1 MRAGEQCKWRTSRT
15 WRSGFRRVTSRRLVT
30 VALVGLLLAGVG
42 VMPPPAFAADSCPE
56 PNDTS
61 DSACELR
68 LDQPIED
75 ELANVQDA
83 DRFRLTV
90 LDGQSVEV
98 TARSK
103 VGVQKLRIEGQDGA
117 SIAEVGLGA
126 GERRVVAERLPEG
139 RYTVYLSADGG
150 DPGQSFPYTITAR
163 AIGTGPVVSLASARG
178 NLRDLTLTPA
188 DVGAQALQ
196 TTGRLT
202 AFESGRLYE
211 VVYERENTLTAR
223 RNGPMYILNRVHVA
237 ESAEKAQA
245 IYNSWDV
252 FDLPEAGPT
261 RPYEFLGDQT
271 MPGFG
276 DQAHALGAC
285 VKCDDDNPLRSYRL
299 VARFDT
305 TIYLLYTWGRDAS
318 ANFDVVMSL
327 AFKMAKHL
335 GLSGEPRGPSLA
347 LGLLAR

>member
-1 MRAGEQCKWRTSRT
+1 MRAANKSQWRTSQT
-15 WRSGFRRVTSRRLVT
+15 WRTRLLQGSLS

-42 VMPPPAFAADSCPE
+42 TTPAPALAADSCPE
-56 PNDTS
+56 PNDTP
-61 DSACELR
+61 DTACELR

-83 DRFRLTV
+83 DRFRLTIK
-90 LDGQSVEV
+90 DGQSVEV
-98 TARSK
+98 TAKSK
-103 VGVQKLRIEGQDGA
+103 VGAQKLRIEGPDGK

-126 GERRVVAERLPEG
+126 GERQVVAERLPEG

-150 DPGQSFPYTITAR
+150 DPGQSFPYSINAKSL
-163 AIGTGPVVSLASARG
+163 GTGPAVSLESARG
-178 NLRDLTLTPA
+178 NLRDLALTPI
-188 DVGAQALQ
+188 DIGAQALQ

-245 IYNSWDV
+245 IFSNWDV
-252 FDLPEAGPT
+252 FELPEAGPT
-261 RPYEFLGDQT
+261 RPYESLGDQT

-276 DQAHALGAC
+276 DAAHALGAC
-285 VKCDDDNPLRSYRL
+285 VKCDDDNPLRSYRI

-305 TIYLLYTWGRDAS
+305 TVYLLYTWGRDSS
-318 ANFDVVMSL
+318 ANFDVVMAL
-327 AFKMAKHL
+327 AFKMSKHL
-335 GLSGEPRGPSLA
+335 GLTTDPYAPTLA

>member
-1 MRAGEQCKWRTSRT
+1 MLQGSLTA
-15 WRSGFRRVTSRRLVT
+15 
-30 VALVGLLLAGVG
+30 ALVGLLLAGVG
-42 VMPPPAFAADSCPE
+42 TPMAPVVAASVMAADACPE
-56 PNDTS
+56 PNDTP
-61 DSACELR
+61 DNACELR
-68 LDQPIED
+68 LDQPIQD

-83 DRFRLTV
+83 DRFRLTIK
-90 LDGQSVEV
+90 DGQSVQV
-98 TARSK
+98 TAKSS
-103 VGVQKLRIEGQDGA
+103 VGTQKLRIEGPDGK
-117 SIAEVGLGA
+117 SLAEVGLGA
-126 GERRVVAERLPEG
+126 GERQVVAEQLPEG

-150 DPGQSFPYTITAR
+150 EPNQSFPYTITAKLT
-163 AIGTGPVVSLASARG
+163 GTGSPVSLDSARG
-178 NLRDLTLTPA
+178 NLRDLALNPI
-188 DVGAQALQ
+188 DIGAQALQ

-211 VVYERENTLTAR
+211 VIYERENTLTAR

-245 IYNSWDV
+245 IYANWDV

-276 DQAHALGAC
+276 DAAHALGAC
-285 VKCDDDNPLRSYRL
+285 VKCDDDNPLRSYRI

-305 TIYLLYTWGRDAS
+305 TVYLLYTWGRDSS
-318 ANFDVVMSL
+318 ANFDVVMAL
-327 AFKMAKHL
+327 AFKMSKHL
-335 GLSGEPRGPSLA
+335 GLTDRPHGPLLA